1 MTEAN
6 ANLIQPSSHTGAV
19 ADHTIACLVENQFGV
34 LSRISGLFSARGF
47 NISSLT
53 VGETEDPSIS
63 RMTIVVQA
71 DYRTFEQVKKQ
82 LNRLIDVIKVQELK
96 DGEFIDRELLLVRV
110 HVTAKT
116 RAEVLQVAATCQ
128 ARVADASHDQVI
140 LEAAGDQQQTSS
152 LIELLKPFGI
162 KEVVRTGRVALAR
175 VNK

>member
-1 MTEAN
+1 MTAATATNHAVEA
-6 ANLIQPSSHTGAV
+6 
-19 ADHTIACLVENQFGV
+19 HTISCLVENQFGV
-34 LSRISGLFSARGF
+34 LARISGLFSARGF

-53 VGETEDPSIS
+53 VGETEDPTVS

-96 DGEFIDRELLLVRV
+96 EGDFIDRELLLVRV

-116 RAEVLQVAATCQ
+116 RAEVLQVASTCQ

-140 LEAAGDQQQTSS
+140 LEATGDQQQITS